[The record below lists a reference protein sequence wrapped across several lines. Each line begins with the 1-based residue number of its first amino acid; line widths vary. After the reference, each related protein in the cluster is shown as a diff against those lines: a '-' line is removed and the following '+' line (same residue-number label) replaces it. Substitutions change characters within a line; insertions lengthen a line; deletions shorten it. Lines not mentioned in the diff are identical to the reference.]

1 MAPETQCAL
10 PDTRVLIDKLLQRV
24 DALELDLRGR
34 TVLTEAAS
42 GAYVVT
48 PVLAALAGARVFAY
62 SKTTRYGTVEE
73 VFANTRR
80 LMETCTTRT
89 LDVQLIDQ
97 LTPEVITQA
106 DVITNSGHLRPLD
119 RQLLRHAKDGA
130 VIPLM
135 YEAWEWRDAD
145 MDLAY
150 VRERGLA
157 VGATNERHPD
167 IDVFSYLGD
176 MAVKQIFDA
185 GLCPCNNRFV
195 LLCNND
201 FGPYIAKVLA
211 GMCSGLAVVDK
222 DENRHKY
229 DGLGIDWIG
238 GFPAL
243 AIPPSYRNAEAIVF
257 TAYPFDRTWI
267 GADAEIPILR
277 LKTAFDDPCLLRYA
291 GDVAESDLEAA
302 GVRFFP
308 AHVASGHMGVLPSA
322 VGVDPIIR
330 LQAGGL
336 KAAECL
342 LTGRHEHRGVPVL
355 ELM

>member
-1 MAPETQCAL
+1 
-10 PDTRVLIDKLLQRV
+10 VLIDKLLQRV
-24 DALELDLRGR
+24 DALQLDLRGR

-48 PVLAALAGARVFAY
+48 PVLAALAGARVFAFT
-62 SKTTRYGTVEE
+62 KTTRYGTVDE
-73 VFANTRR
+73 VFASTRR
-80 LMETCTTRT
+80 LMDTCTTRA
-89 LDVQLIDQ
+89 LDIELIDRV
-97 LTPEVITQA
+97 TPQVVAQA

-119 RQLLRHAKDGA
+119 RQLLQHAKDGA

-150 VRERGLA
+150 VRERGLR

-185 GLCPCNNRFV
+185 GLCLRNHRFV
-195 LLCNND
+195 LVCNND
-201 FGPYIAKVLA
+201 FGPCIAKVLA
-211 GMCSGLAVVDK
+211 ALCSGLAVVDK

-229 DGLGIDWIG
+229 DGLDIDWIG

-243 AIPPSYRNAEAIVF
+243 AIPPVYRNAEAIVF

-267 GADAEIPILR
+267 GADADIAIES
-277 LKTAFDDPCLLRYA
+277 LKTAFDDPFVLRYA
-291 GDVAESDLEAA
+291 GDIAEKDLEAA

-308 AHVASGHMGVLPSA
+308 ANVASGHMGVLPSA
-322 VGVDPIIR
+322 IGVDPIIR

-342 LTGRHEHRGVPVL
+342 LSGRYEHRGVPVL

>member
-1 MAPETQCAL
+1 
-10 PDTRVLIDKLLQRV
+10 V
-24 DALELDLRGR
+24 
-34 TVLTEAAS
+34 
-42 GAYVVT
+42 YV
-48 PVLAALAGARVFAY
+48 
-62 SKTTRYGTVEE
+62 
-73 VFANTRR
+73 
-80 LMETCTTRT
+80 
-89 LDVQLIDQ
+89 
-97 LTPEVITQA
+97 QA

-119 RQLLRHAKDGA
+119 RQLLQHAKDGA

-185 GLCPCNNRFV
+185 GLCPRNNRFV
-195 LLCNND
+195 LVCNND
-201 FGPYIAKVLA
+201 FGPYIAEVLA
-211 GMCSGLAVVDK
+211 RMCSGLAVIDK
-222 DENRHKY
+222 EENRPRY
-229 DGLGIDWIG
+229 PAGIDWIG
-238 GFPAL
+238 GFPAV
-243 AIPPSYRNAEAIVF
+243 AVPAGYRNAEAIVF

-267 GADAEIPILR
+267 GAEADIAIRHI
-277 LKTAFDDPCLLRYA
+277 KAAFDDPLILRYA
-291 GDVAESDLEAA
+291 GDVAETELEAA

-308 AHVASGHMGVLPSA
+308 PHVASGHMGVLPSA

-336 KAAECL
+336 KAAQGL

-355 ELM
+355 ELL